1 MDCADEDV
9 NLSIQI
15 ENQIK
20 CGKVGSVTRNLIGM
34 KYVTEYLKEKYNTD
48 ITDVYLQ
55 EHWKAITNSKA
66 YVVKTAN
73 GINLHSDNGQNRG
86 CLIAACPVCN

>member
-55 EHWKAITNSKA
+55 EH
-66 YVVKTAN
+66 
-73 GINLHSDNGQNRG
+73 
-86 CLIAACPVCN
+86 